1 MKGHSKVH
9 SGWVSRMLTDENKET
24 RKTIA
29 SEPLQHI
36 NFEGEEYLKK
46 IVAGDETWVHIFEP
60 ESKK

>member
-1 MKGHSKVH
+1 
-9 SGWVSRMLTDENKET
+9 MLTDENKET